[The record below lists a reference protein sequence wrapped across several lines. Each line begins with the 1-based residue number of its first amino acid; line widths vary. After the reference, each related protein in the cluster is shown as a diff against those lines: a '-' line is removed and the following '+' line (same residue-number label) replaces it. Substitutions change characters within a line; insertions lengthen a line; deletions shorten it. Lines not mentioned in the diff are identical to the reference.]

1 MVGFY
6 HSATTSASPASI
18 GFHARKGPIMGRPYA
33 IKKQRGASKI
43 PPNNRTFPCMEATS
57 LAEWIDFKLTLEPCY
72 DLVSSLLKSV
82 EIRLIEALP
91 EENIMN
97 PKNDL
102 IYSM

>member
-1 MVGFY
+1 
-6 HSATTSASPASI
+6 
-18 GFHARKGPIMGRPYA
+18 
-33 IKKQRGASKI
+33 
-43 PPNNRTFPCMEATS
+43 MEATS